1 LIPSA
6 DFGGAPADAARVAI
20 DGDHA
25 TMGGPINRRW
35 DNVMIKQRSQG
46 DRRRQNVQSVYAA
59 LSFAAFLLAA
69 PESFANE
76 VSPLTIEQPSKQP
89 IVLTQ
94 GYSTT
99 IHSERPFGK
108 ISITNPEIVDL
119 VLRTDKSVVLIPQ
132 RLGRTNVDFLDDHG
146 GVISSVDV
154 VVVRQSTTD
163 RVVVYDHPTLGA
175 FSSYHC
181 GSLGC
186 EHFEEIPTKEQAL
199 SPGAPG
205 DQALA
210 PNMMP
215 GDNGPAPVPG
225 DNGLSPGMTGDNG
238 QLIVPPPQ

>member
-1 LIPSA
+1 M
-6 DFGGAPADAARVAI
+6 V
-20 DGDHA
+20 
-25 TMGGPINRRW
+25 
-35 DNVMIKQRSQG
+35 
-46 DRRRQNVQSVYAA
+46 
-59 LSFAAFLLAA
+59 FLFVTS
-69 PESFANE
+69 ESFGDE
-76 VSPLTIEQPSKQP
+76 LSPLTIEQPSKQP

-119 VLRTDKSVVLIPQ
+119 VLRTDKSAVLIPEH
-132 RLGRTNVDFLDDHG
+132 LGRTNVDFLDDRG
-146 GVISSVDV
+146 SVISSVDV

-181 GSLGC
+181 GSIGC

-199 SPGAPG
+199 APGAPGEQDSAPGATG

-210 PNMMP
+210 PGMS
-215 GDNGPAPVPG
+215 G
-225 DNGLSPGMTGDNG
+225 DNGLLAMPRAMPDILTPGDSG
-238 QLIVPPPQ
+238 LPPK